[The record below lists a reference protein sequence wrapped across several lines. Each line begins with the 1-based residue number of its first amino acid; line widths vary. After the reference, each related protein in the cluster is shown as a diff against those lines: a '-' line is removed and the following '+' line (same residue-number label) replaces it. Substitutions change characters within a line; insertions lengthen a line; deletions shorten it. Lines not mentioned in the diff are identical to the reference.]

1 MLVSLREISG
11 RTEQR
16 MEEDSRPPRVVGKLG
31 ATLMSVNGMIGAGI
45 FALPALLYAEVG
57 NFAPW
62 MFLIFGILFAAG
74 ILISA
79 RLSRMFRSSG
89 GPQLWAQAAFG
100 PFVGFQVG
108 WILVLAMAAGRA
120 ATLYVLVSYL
130 AVIFPVFHEP
140 AWRGAAL
147 TFLLLAVTGLT
158 ISGMK
163 RSVGGLAV
171 GTVLKVTPI
180 VLLCLFAF
188 ASGGIAA
195 HFELPQFG
203 AFESVALLVY
213 FAFSGANSS
222 SYSAGELKNPRRD
235 LPITMLGSLAVIIA
249 FYMAVQ
255 WAYIAAGAPQS
266 TGDATPLS
274 AAAGAVM
281 GDSGALL
288 LSLAAIFSI
297 ATNCLS
303 FYIGGARV
311 TYSMADRGLLP
322 ATFAHVSPR
331 FRTPDRAI
339 LLFSAIVAVMLASGA
354 FVFLATVTS
363 VGAQC
368 VTLLY
373 ILAFVVLMRRSQGG
387 HDGRLSLYWWPVI
400 FIAAGFAIFS
410 ITQAPVKA
418 FLLLAALLVV
428 GTVLYFL
435 ERRSEVSAP
444 EPIME

>member
-1 MLVSLREISG
+1 
-11 RTEQR
+11 
-16 MEEDSRPPRVVGKLG
+16 MEEASKPPRVVGKLG

-62 MFLIFGILFAAG
+62 MFLIFGVLFATG

-79 RLSRMFRSSG
+79 RLSNMFRSSG

-108 WILVLAMAAGRA
+108 WVLVLAMAAGRA

-130 AVIFPVFHEP
+130 AVIFPVFLDS
-140 AWRGAAL
+140 AWRVAAL
-147 TFLLLAVTGLT
+147 AFLLLAMTWLT

-163 RSVGGLAV
+163 NSVVGLAI
-171 GTVLKVTPI
+171 GTVLKVMPI
-180 VLLCLFAF
+180 LLLCLLAF
-188 ASGGIAA
+188 ASGGIATE
-195 HFELPQFG
+195 FTLPRFG
-203 AFESVALLVY
+203 NFESVALLVY

-222 SYSAGELKNPRRD
+222 AYSAGEFKNPRRD
-235 LPITMLGSLAVIIA
+235 LPITMLASLAVIII

-266 TGDATPLS
+266 LGNATPLS
-274 AAAGAVM
+274 AAASSVM
-281 GDSGALL
+281 GDGGALL

-297 ATNCLS
+297 ATNCLN
-303 FYIGGARV
+303 FYIAGPRV
-311 TYSMADRGLLP
+311 AYAMADRGLLP
-322 ATFAHVSPR
+322 ETFAHVSPR
-331 FRTPDRAI
+331 FKTPDRAI
-339 LLFSAIVAVMLASGA
+339 VLFSAIVAVMLTSGA

-363 VGAQC
+363 LGAQC
-368 VTLLY
+368 VTLVYL
-373 ILAFVVLMRRSQGG
+373 LAFVLLMRRSHGG
-387 HDGRLSLYWWPVI
+387 HDGRLAPYWWPVI
-400 FIAAGFAIFS
+400 FVAAFFALFS
-410 ITQAPVKA
+410 IAQAPAKA
-418 FLLLAALLVV
+418 FLLLAALLAV

-444 EPIME
+444 EPILE

>member
-1 MLVSLREISG
+1 
-11 RTEQR
+11 
-16 MEEDSRPPRVVGKLG
+16 MEEASKPPRVVGKLG

-79 RLSRMFRSSG
+79 RLSNMFRSSG
-89 GPQLWAQAAFG
+89 GPQLWAQVAFG

-108 WILVLAMAAGRA
+108 WIMVLSMAAGRA

-130 AVIFPVFHEP
+130 SVIFPVFLDS
-140 AWRGAAL
+140 AWRIAAL
-147 TFLLLAVTGLT
+147 ATLVLAMTWLT

-163 RSVGGLAV
+163 KSVGGLAI
-171 GTVLKVTPI
+171 GTVLKITPI
-180 VLLCLFAF
+180 LLLCLLAF
-188 ASGGIAA
+188 ASGGIATE
-195 HFELPQFG
+195 FELPRFG

-222 SYSAGELKNPRRD
+222 AYSAGEFKNPRRD
-235 LPITMLGSLAVIIA
+235 LPITMLASLAMIIM

-266 TGDATPLS
+266 AGNTTPLS
-274 AAAGAVM
+274 AAAGSVM
-281 GDSGALL
+281 GDVGVLL

-303 FYIGGARV
+303 FYIAGARV
-311 TYSMADRGLLP
+311 AYSMAERGLLP
-322 ATFAHVSPR
+322 RTLAHVSLR
-331 FRTPDRAI
+331 FKTPDRAI
-339 LLFSAIVAVMLASGA
+339 LLFSAIVVIMLASGA

-363 VGAQC
+363 LGAQFT
-368 VTLLY
+368 TLVY
-373 ILAFVVLMRRSQGG
+373 ILAFVLLMRRNHRG
-387 HDGRLSLYWWPVI
+387 HDGRLALYWWPVV
-400 FIAAGFAIFS
+400 FVAAFFALFS
-410 ITQAPVKA
+410 IAQAPAKA
-418 FLLLAALLVV
+418 FLLLAALLVA
-428 GTVLYFL
+428 GTALYFL
-435 ERRSEVSAP
+435 ERRSEISAP
-444 EPIME
+444 EPILE

>member
-1 MLVSLREISG
+1 M
-11 RTEQR
+11 QR
-16 MEEDSRPPRVVGKLG
+16 ALRPPRVVGKLG

-79 RLSRMFRSSG
+79 RLSNMFRSSG

-100 PFVGFQVG
+100 PFIGFQVG
-108 WILVLAMAAGRA
+108 WIMVLTMAAGRA

-130 AVIFPVFHEP
+130 AVIFPVFHESV
-140 AWRGAAL
+140 WRVAAL
-147 TFLLLAVTGLT
+147 ASLLLVMTWLT

-163 RSVGGLAV
+163 NSVGGLAV

-180 VLLCLFAF
+180 LLLCLFAF
-188 ASGGIAA
+188 ASGGIATE
-195 HFELPQFG
+195 FSMPQFG

-213 FAFSGANSS
+213 FAYSGANSS
-222 SYSAGELKNPRRD
+222 AYSAGEFKNPRRD
-235 LPITMLGSLAVIIA
+235 LPITMLASLAVIMI

-266 TGDATPLS
+266 LGDATPLS

-281 GDSGALL
+281 GEGGALL
-288 LSLAAIFSI
+288 LSVAAIFSI

-303 FYIGGARV
+303 FYIAGPRV
-311 TYSMADRGLLP
+311 AYAMADRGLLP
-322 ATFAHVSPR
+322 EMFAYVSPR
-331 FRTPDRAI
+331 FKTPARAI
-339 LLFSAIVAVMLASGA
+339 LLFSTIVAVMLASGA

-363 VGAQC
+363 LGAQC
-368 VTLLY
+368 VTLVF
-373 ILAFVVLMRRSQGG
+373 ISAFVLLMRRIHRGQG
-387 HDGRLSLYWWPVI
+387 RALAPYWWPVI
-400 FIAAGFAIFS
+400 FVAAFFAVFS
-410 ITQAPVKA
+410 IAQAPAKA
-418 FLLLAALLVV
+418 FLLLAALLAV
-428 GTVLYFL
+428 GTPLYFL
-435 ERRSEVSAP
+435 ERSSEVRVP
-444 EPIME
+444 EPILE